1 MRSPR
6 SLTPL
11 RPGLADDVQRRPVPR
26 RGWKWWTCGNGGNTD
41 FHEAAESHFQ
51 PICWRWEKSR
61 ETAISRFPRPFP
73 PTWRQARPV
82 ERRGSSFPA
91 ESVARLLAGLA
102 DRDHAGKQRTLR
114 PFPAPAQGAD
124 SGRSAHYDPHSQR
137 GEDASLGLTHYRAP
151 NNPLTGQDA

>member
-1 MRSPR
+1 M
-6 SLTPL
+6 
-11 RPGLADDVQRRPVPR
+11 GEVQ
-26 RGWKWWTCGNGGNTD
+26 GNR
-41 FHEAAESHFQ
+41 HFQ
-51 PICWRWEKSR
+51 ISK
-61 ETAISRFPRPFP
+61 AISTDMKAGP
-73 PTWRQARPV
+73 AI

-137 GEDASLGLTHYRAP
+137 GEDASLGLTHYRTP
-151 NNPLTGQDA
+151 NNPLKGQDA